1 MTNSIFTKP
10 TAAGGT
16 GALSDLYTSVT
27 KSLMVKNPGM
37 KNLEAQLTR
46 DSARLSTIGKLALAL
61 DQFRTSADRLSGA
74 KLDVGASVS
83 GNAVSAQVTDGK
95 AAAGTHAI
103 DVRQLAQGQQLA
115 SRALPDKGAAIG
127 TGAVTMIKVDIGS
140 GSGATSKT
148 LRIDSGNNTLD
159 GIAKALGQAGLDA
172 KVVQD
177 GKGFSLRL
185 AGPTGAANT
194 LRISVAGDPALQGLL
209 TYAPGGKS
217 AMASIAVAQDA
228 QVIVDGKP
236 ISAPTNTLDSTI
248 PGLALTL
255 KQTGVSDVKVTRDP
269 AAAANNV
276 KQFVAAFNAFESS
289 LRALKGSDGAN
300 NAMIARVQAEVGQ
313 VIGGADAKA
322 LAQMGMTRTSEGLT
336 LDVATLNAA
345 IAATPDK
352 VAQLF
357 GAPGTGLAQQL
368 SARVS
373 EHMANGGM
381 LATQAVAAQGSVDK
395 LAAKKAHMTEA
406 IGRQASTLVQQYSQ
420 AASGANSPFG
430 ADGANK
436 AMSLFDILS

>member
-177 GKGFSLRL
+177 G
-185 AGPTGAANT
+185 
-194 LRISVAGDPALQGLL
+194 
-209 TYAPGGKS
+209 
-217 AMASIAVAQDA
+217 
-228 QVIVDGKP
+228 
-236 ISAPTNTLDSTI
+236 
-248 PGLALTL
+248 
-255 KQTGVSDVKVTRDP
+255 
-269 AAAANNV
+269 
-276 KQFVAAFNAFESS
+276 
-289 LRALKGSDGAN
+289 
-300 NAMIARVQAEVGQ
+300 
-313 VIGGADAKA
+313 
-322 LAQMGMTRTSEGLT
+322 
-336 LDVATLNAA
+336 
-345 IAATPDK
+345 
-352 VAQLF
+352 
-357 GAPGTGLAQQL
+357 
-368 SARVS
+368 
-373 EHMANGGM
+373 
-381 LATQAVAAQGSVDK
+381 
-395 LAAKKAHMTEA
+395 
-406 IGRQASTLVQQYSQ
+406 
-420 AASGANSPFG
+420 
-430 ADGANK
+430 
-436 AMSLFDILS
+436 